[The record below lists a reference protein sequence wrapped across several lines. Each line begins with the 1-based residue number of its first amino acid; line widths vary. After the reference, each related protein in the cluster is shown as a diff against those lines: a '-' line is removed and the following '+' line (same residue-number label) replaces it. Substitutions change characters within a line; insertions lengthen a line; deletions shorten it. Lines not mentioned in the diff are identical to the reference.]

1 VRLLDKELPEFK
13 GFRLRSLSEV
23 RDKLQQDG
31 GKQGTI
37 GTRANKYQAAPGQGV
52 PARAVA

>member
-37 GTRANKYQAAPGQGV
+37 GTRANRYQAAPGQGV